1 MKAERYL
8 YAHIH
13 LVLSA
18 RVAMATVGGF
28 EANWGSQL
36 PLVKV
41 VMTIR
46 KPEVHPRSKDRHRQT
61 KGGRKGDRQRDRGVG
76 KGKGRQG
83 GGRGREMDR
92 DRRKARQKEGAGRR
106 ATN

>member
-18 RVAMATVGGF
+18 RVAMATVGGL

-41 VMTIR
+41 VMTMR
-46 KPEVHPRSKDRHRQT
+46 KPEVLPRSKDRHRR
-61 KGGRKGDRQRDRGVG
+61 GGLTDRQGSW
-76 KGKGRQG
+76 KGK
-83 GGRGREMDR
+83 RETG
-92 DRRKARQKEGAGRR
+92 RRKRERDGQR
-106 ATN
+106 

>member
-18 RVAMATVGGF
+18 RVAMATAGGL

-41 VMTIR
+41 VMTMR
-46 KPEVHPRSKDRHRQT
+46 KPEVLPRSKDRHRQT
-61 KGGRKGDRQRDRGVG
+61 
-76 KGKGRQG
+76 

-92 DRRKARQKEGAGRR
+92 GREKQRQKEGVERK